1 MCGRYTLTLPGEILA
16 EVFGLDEAPELAP
29 RYNIAPTQDVAAVR
43 RVPAGAPRSL
53 SMLRWGLVPQWQREP
68 RGSTLL
74 INARAESLQ
83 DKPAFREA
91 FERRRCLIPADG
103 FYEWKGASRNREPW
117 LIKRDDGRP
126 FAFAGLWEPP
136 VGREPGLVGTCA
148 IVTTD
153 PNELMRPIHDRM
165 PAILAEPDWNAWLDP
180 DNRRLSALRPLLK
193 PAPAE
198 DYVAFPVSPA
208 VNNAGVETPDLILP
222 YTPPPPRQPRLG
234 FDS

>member
-16 EVFGLDEAPELAP
+16 EVFGLDEVPELAP

-53 SMLRWGLVPQWQREP
+53 SMLRWGLVPAWQREP
-68 RGSTLL
+68 RNAALL

-103 FYEWKGASRNREPW
+103 FYEWSGASRQREAW
-117 LIKRDDGRP
+117 LIKAGDGRP

-136 VGREPGLVGTCA
+136 AGREPGHVGTCA
-148 IVTTD
+148 IVTTE
-153 PNELMRPIHDRM
+153 PNALMKPIHDRM
-165 PAILAEPDWNAWLDP
+165 PVILPETDWNAWLDP
-180 DNRRLSALRPLLK
+180 DNRSARSLRALLRPFPSEALTALRVGPTVNHAGNETPDCIK
-193 PAPAE
+193 PAPE
-198 DYVAFPVSPA
+198 PQQRGF
-208 VNNAGVETPDLILP
+208 GFETP
-222 YTPPPPRQPRLG
+222 
-234 FDS
+234 

>member
-16 EVFGLDEAPELAP
+16 EIFGLDEVPELSP

-53 SMLRWGLVPQWQREP
+53 SMLRWGLVPAWQREP
-68 RGSTLL
+68 RDKALL

-103 FYEWKGASRNREPW
+103 FYEWRGAARQREAW
-117 LIKRDDGRP
+117 LVKRADSRP

-136 VGREPGLVGTCA
+136 VGREPGHVGTCA
-148 IVTTD
+148 IVTTE
-153 PNELMRPIHDRM
+153 PNELMKPIHDRM
-165 PAILAEPDWNAWLDP
+165 PVILPEGDWNAWLDP
-180 DNRRLSALRPLLK
+180 DNRSARGLRSLLRPFPSETLT
-193 PAPAE
+193 
-198 DYVAFPVSPA
+198 AFRVGPT
-208 VNNAGVETPDLILP
+208 VNSAGNETPDCVLP
-222 YTPPPPRQPRLG
+222 APEPQQPSLG
-234 FDS
+234 FES